1 MVCSMISNCLSRV
14 ASLLFSLPAG
24 KRTANNQKIEILIK
38 STPRTY
44 FFYLSYSLQWELL
57 LLMNI
62 QLSTSEHTGS
72 ALKHGPVTC
81 FGLEMKWK
89 RCQGSW
95 SQQKSAMTLEVPGKR
110 TTTLGSP
117 LNFAWIRNKLCFKT
131 LSLLV
136 CLFFNHSTIE
146 SILIYILRNTFKNW
160 LNYIG
165 WPTIPV
171 FPELSSS
178 GDTGPSVLK
187 PGKSLMEKSMEKQ
200 SHILLEG
207 VIFV

>member
-1 MVCSMISNCLSRV
+1 MMSSLGAVRSNRTHDNSQRLTILMVCSMISNCLSRV

-136 CLFFNHSTIE
+136 CLFL
-146 SILIYILRNTFKNW
+146 SIAQSNLSLFIYSEIH
-160 LNYIG
+160 
-165 WPTIPV
+165 
-171 FPELSSS
+171 
-178 GDTGPSVLK
+178 LK
-187 PGKSLMEKSMEKQ
+187 
-200 SHILLEG
+200 ID
-207 VIFV
+207 